1 MEMYKVIPTNSLVAA
16 TNNVSGQPAPTPQ
29 NSVSSVSTTCAS
41 KAAVPHN
48 ASLLQQTLHN
58 QHVTNN
64 TTTPKQT
71 SNSNFV
77 TSAKLNKSLQQTQ
90 VNANA
95 AKATVTNQE
104 QQAKNI
110 LCNW

>member
-1 MEMYKVIPTNSLVAA
+1 MYFSLIYYFIFIKIPSFSWCPSELILPMYLNHLFP
-16 TNNVSGQPAPTPQ
+16 NLPY
-29 NSVSSVSTTCAS
+29 
-41 KAAVPHN
+41 N

-64 TTTPKQT
+64 TTTPTQT

-77 TSAKLNKSLQQTQ
+77 TSAKQNKSLQQTQ